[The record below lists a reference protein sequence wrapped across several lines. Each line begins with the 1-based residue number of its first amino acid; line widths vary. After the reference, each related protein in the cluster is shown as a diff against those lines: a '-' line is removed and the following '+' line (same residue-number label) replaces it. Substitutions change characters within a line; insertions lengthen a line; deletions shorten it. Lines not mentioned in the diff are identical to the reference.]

1 LALHWST
8 SLYAKD
14 GGNGINV
21 FVGHEENPVVVEV
34 IGAEQL
40 DDKCDKGFEVLYDRA
55 YVEHK

>member
-14 GGNGINV
+14 VENGINV
-21 FVGHEENPVVVEV
+21 FVGHEENPAVVVF

-40 DDKCDKGFEVLYDRA
+40 EDKCDKGFEVLYDRA
-55 YVEHK
+55 YVGHK